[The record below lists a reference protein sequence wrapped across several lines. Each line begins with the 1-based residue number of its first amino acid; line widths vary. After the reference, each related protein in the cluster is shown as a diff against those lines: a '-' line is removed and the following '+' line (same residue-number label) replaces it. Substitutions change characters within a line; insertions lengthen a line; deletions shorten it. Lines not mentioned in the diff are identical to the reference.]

1 MDIWCTKELSV
12 YISLL
17 WSHDEDALMGCFVK
31 LSYQAEMASSSYDV
45 WRNPCFFI
53 EYMTPIH
60 KVYFGNFFDLLSEE
74 ETYSLRFMK
83 FKIGRQEQIMIDLTL
98 NTMSLV
104 IFKDG
109 GIWNTW
115 HVTKYDIRILPIL
128 LISLGSRK
136 KSSLFKRFN
145 WLIH

>member
-1 MDIWCTKELSV
+1 
-12 YISLL
+12 
-17 WSHDEDALMGCFVK
+17 
-31 LSYQAEMASSSYDV
+31 
-45 WRNPCFFI
+45 
-53 EYMTPIH
+53 MTPIH

-109 GIWNTW
+109 GI
-115 HVTKYDIRILPIL
+115 
-128 LISLGSRK
+128 
-136 KSSLFKRFN
+136 
-145 WLIH
+145 